1 MDFMIAEGKLVGAK
15 AIVTGGSGRIGEFI
29 AKTLARE
36 GAFVAVAGRNLQ
48 NAQQVVSEIERSGGT
63 ALAIQVDV
71 TRSQEVA
78 EMVKE
83 ILDRWGAIDILVN
96 NAGGFY
102 KTSSFIEITEDDWN
116 FMMDLNVKSV
126 FLCSREV
133 AKHMI
138 ERRKGKIIN
147 IASQA
152 GISPYPQRASYLP
165 YGVGKGAVLGFTK
178 HLAKELGPYGITVN
192 AVSPGTTLSSRG
204 SRVPGNTPN
213 YRKIAEMTALGRL
226 PEPQDSAE
234 AVLFLSSESSRC
246 ITGVNLSVHSG
257 ALIL

>member
-1 MDFMIAEGKLVGAK
+1 MIAEGKLVGTK

-29 AKTLARE
+29 SRTLARE

-48 NAQQVVSEIERSGGT
+48 NAQQVVSEIERQGGT

-71 TRSQEVA
+71 TRSQEVT

-102 KTSSFIEITEDDWN
+102 KNSSFIEVTEDDWD
-116 FMMDLNVKSV
+116 FILDLNIKSV
-126 FLCSREV
+126 FLCSRAV
-133 AKHMI
+133 AKHMM

-147 IASQA
+147 ISSQA
-152 GISPYPQRASYLP
+152 GISPYPQRPSYLP
-165 YGVGKGAVLGFTK
+165 YGVAKAAVIGLTK

-192 AVSPGTTLSSRG
+192 AVSPGTTVSSRG
-204 SRVPGNTPN
+204 SRVTGRIPD
-213 YRKIAEMTALGRL
+213 YKKIAEMTALGRL

-234 AVLFLSSESSRC
+234 AVLFLSSESSRH